1 MTSIRGVGFV
11 GLGIMGKP
19 MARNPLKA
27 GVSLA
32 VFSRSRPPVDELAS
46 EGAEPKDSPRACAEG
61 RDAVITMLP
70 DSPDSESVILGENG
84 VLEGASPGAAVI
96 DMSSIAPSVSRKIG
110 AACEE
115 KGAGFLDAPVSGG
128 EAGAVS
134 GQLAIM
140 AGGKKDVFARAAP
153 LFQALGKSSVL
164 CGGHG
169 ARNTVKLANQ
179 IVVAANIEAVSEA
192 LVFARKAGV
201 DPKVAFDAIRGGL
214 ADKALRHRPPGRGL
228 SRDHRRRH
236 PPDPPHEGRIA
247 WVASIE
253 GAAPIENELDRIEIL
268 YGFGVRLLGVTY
280 SESNSL
286 GSGLKEARVSD
297 EVRVYV
303 VGVQDGEGL
312 LPIRRR
318 G

>member
-1 MTSIRGVGFV
+1 MTSIRSVGFV

-19 MARNPLKA
+19 MARNLLKA
-27 GVSLA
+27 GFSLS

-70 DSPDSESVILGENG
+70 DSPDSESVILGGNG
-84 VLEGASPGAAVI
+84 VLDGASPGAVVI

-110 AACEE
+110 AACEAN
-115 KGAGFLDAPVSGG
+115 GVDFLDAPVSGG

-140 AGGKKDVFARAAP
+140 AGGKKDVFARAES
-153 LFQALGKSSVL
+153 LFEALGKSSVL

-169 ARNTVKLANQ
+169 AGNTVKLANQ

-214 ADKALRHRPPGRGL
+214 AGSKVLEAKAPMM
-228 SRDHRRRH
+228 
-236 PPDPPHEGRIA
+236 
-247 WVASIE
+247 IE
-253 GAAPIENELDRIEIL
+253 GNFQPGFRLRLHQKDLANALATAKEEAVPLPVTALLQQIVTALVVNGNGDLDHSAIARFLEDMAQTTI
-268 YGFGVRLLGVTY
+268 
-280 SESNSL
+280 
-286 GSGLKEARVSD
+286 SGK
-297 EVRVYV
+297 
-303 VGVQDGEGL
+303 
-312 LPIRRR
+312 
-318 G
+318 